1 MHVMRFFF
9 FTQFIQKIALAITRL
24 CELERWSILLGNS
37 VISAARIRNDK
48 KKKKNMCTNCFSL
61 RRFNDFR

>member
-48 KKKKNMCTNCFSL
+48 KKKKYMYQLLFTAPI
-61 RRFNDFR
+61 